1 MIPSRRETLELMR
14 SYRVPYH
21 IVLHSMM
28 VRRVAVAIASSLVEV
43 SGLPIDLVAVDRASM
58 LHDLCKMDSIRTG
71 NDHALMAQEVLC
83 GHGYPFIGDIVGQH
97 VRLKSLVEVNEAMV
111 VNYADKRVMHDRV
124 VSLSKRFVDLM
135 NRYGTDDARQERIL
149 KHHQD
154 SLRVQDAMEKGCR
167 MDLEGLIVL
176 NLIPCDQALYGR

>member
-1 MIPSRRETLELMR
+1 VIPSRPETLELMR
-14 SYRVPYH
+14 SYLMPHH

-28 VRRVAVAIASSLVEV
+28 VRRVAVAIASSLKV
-43 SGLPIDLVAVDRASM
+43 SGLSIDLAAVDRASM
-58 LHDLCKMDSIRTG
+58 LHDLCKMDSLRTG

-83 GHGYPFIGDIVGQH
+83 DQGYPFIGDIVGQH
-97 VRLKSLVEVNEAMV
+97 VRLKSLIEVNEAMV

-135 NRYGTDDARQERIL
+135 NRYGTDDARQARIL

-154 SLRVQDAMEKGCR
+154 SLRIQDVMEKSCR